1 MFASARLAT
10 FAGTALVAGTFGLA
24 AVATA
29 GPAGAVSST
38 DNTFLT
44 QITAEDISYDS
55 AKGAIQNAHNVCSAF
70 DSGASLV
77 DVGHDILGHT
87 DLSTH
92 QAAAFV
98 VIAVDT
104 YCPKYNGYF
113 E

>member
-1 MFASARLAT
+1 MSASARLAT
-10 FAGTALVAGTFGLA
+10 FAGTALVASAFGLA

-29 GPAGAVSST
+29 GPASAVSST

-44 QITAEDISYDS
+44 AITGEGIDYDS
-55 AKGAIQNAHNVCSAF
+55 AKGAIQNAHHVCSAF
-70 DSGASLV
+70 DSGADLV
-77 DVGHDILGHT
+77 DVGQEILGNT
-87 DLSTH
+87 NLTTH

-104 YCPKYNGYF
+104 YCPEYNGYF